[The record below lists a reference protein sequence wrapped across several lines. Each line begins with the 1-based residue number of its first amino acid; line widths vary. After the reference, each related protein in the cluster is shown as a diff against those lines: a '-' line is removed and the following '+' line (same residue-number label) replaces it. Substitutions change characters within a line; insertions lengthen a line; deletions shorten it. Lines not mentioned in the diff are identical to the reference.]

1 MVRAAASRSRRG
13 GGTFIQQTLKAA
25 NLLFSARMSDGKFDS
40 HRRLCPDG
48 ACIGVIGDDGRCRV
62 CGRSATGGGGDAPPA
77 GFLAA
82 GSDDAPDDDAGA
94 GADEGDADEVRD
106 GDADAKSAAAPGA
119 GFDPARRLCP
129 DGGCIGVIGADGVC
143 TVCGQKAD

>member
-1 MVRAAASRSRRG
+1 
-13 GGTFIQQTLKAA
+13 
-25 NLLFSARMSDGKFDS
+25 MSDGKFDS

-62 CGRSATGGGGDAPPA
+62 CGRSAAGGSNDAAPA
-77 GFLAA
+77 GFVA
-82 GSDDAPDDDAGA
+82 A
-94 GADEGDADEVRD
+94 GADEAADDDDERAEPDADEIPEAN
-106 GDADAKSAAAPGA
+106 ADARTAAPAGA
-119 GFDPARRLCP
+119 GFDPNRRLCP

>member
-1 MVRAAASRSRRG
+1 
-13 GGTFIQQTLKAA
+13 
-25 NLLFSARMSDGKFDS
+25 MSDGKFDS

-62 CGRSATGGGGDAPPA
+62 CGRSATGGGDAPA
-77 GFLAA
+77 GFVAAA
-82 GSDDAPDDDAGA
+82 GEDAPDDDAAEA
-94 GADEGDADEVRD
+94 GADEIPGGD
-106 GDADAKSAAAPGA
+106 GDAADAKAAAPGGA

>member
-1 MVRAAASRSRRG
+1 
-13 GGTFIQQTLKAA
+13 
-25 NLLFSARMSDGKFDS
+25 MSDGKFDS

-62 CGRSATGGGGDAPPA
+62 CGRSSTGGGDAPA
-77 GFLAA
+77 GFVAAA
-82 GSDDAPDDDAGA
+82 GEDALDDDTAEAADDDADEIA
-94 GADEGDADEVRD
+94 EGD
-106 GDADAKSAAAPGA
+106 GNADAKAAAAGGG

-129 DGGCIGVIGADGVC
+129 DGGCIGVIAANGVC